1 MATYAI
7 GDIQGCFDPFQRL
20 LEKIRFDPGID
31 RLWLVGDLVNRG
43 PASLQVLRWTYQHR
57 DSITAVLGNHDL
69 HLLARAA
76 GVRGPKSKDTLDGVL
91 RADDRDELIDWLSGL
106 PFFVTQGQHAM
117 VHAGLMPSW
126 TVERAAE
133 LAREMGEELQGP
145 NHRRVLAAIYS
156 GTTPDW
162 NDALQ
167 PPERWASLAGVF
179 TRLRT
184 CTLDGRARYDFS
196 GTLWQLPMG
205 HVPWFVFP
213 NRRSDTHTVVCGHWA
228 ALGLHLEPGISALDS
243 GCVWGGPLT
252 ALRLEDAEII
262 QEKCE
267 KEKPA

>member
-1 MATYAI
+1 MATYVI

-20 LEKIRFDPGID
+20 LEKIQFDPGKD

-43 PASLQVLRWTYQHR
+43 PASLDVLRWAYQHR

-76 GVRGPKSKDTLDGVL
+76 GVRGPKPKDTLDAVL
-91 RADDRDELIDWLSGL
+91 QADDREELLDWLSSCPL
-106 PFFVTQGQHAM
+106 FVSHGRHAM

-133 LAREMGEELQGP
+133 LARELEAELRGP
-145 NHRRVLAAIYS
+145 NQRRVLADIYS
-156 GTTPDW
+156 AAAPEW
-162 NDALQ
+162 NDSLAA
-167 PPERWASLAGVF
+167 PERWASLAAIF

-196 GTLWQLPMG
+196 GSLWQLPVG

-213 NRRSDTHTVVCGHWA
+213 GRRSETHTIVCGHWA
-228 ALGLHLEPGISALDS
+228 ALGLHLEPGVFALDS
-243 GCVWGGPLT
+243 GCVWGGSLT
-252 ALRLEDAEII
+252 ALRLEDAEIFRLR
-262 QEKCE
+262 CE
-267 KEKPA
+267 Q